1 MRVCVCVDGAKQWIM
16 GKNSWRNWKIGMK
29 YTFEMHGIFSS
40 EIYCDS
46 PGNNCRSLAL
56 NAIKPEK
63 QQQ

>member
-1 MRVCVCVDGAKQWIM
+1 MCVEHAKQWII
-16 GKNSWRNWKIGMK
+16 GKNTMRNWKIGMK

-46 PGNNCRSLAL
+46 RNNCKSLAL